1 MLLLPTSLNTEIDTT
16 AEKAGTK
23 PLSGII
29 CLIMAVAFSECVLA
43 KAKLQ
48 SMVEAELWRR
58 GFLSSSREGKGE
70 SLLFPL

>member
-1 MLLLPTSLNTEIDTT
+1 MLLLPTSLSTETDTT

-23 PLSGII
+23 PLLGII
-29 CLIMAVAFSECVLA
+29 CLIMAVAFSEYVLA

-48 SMVEAELWRR
+48 SMVGAELKRR
-58 GFLSSSREGKGE
+58 GCLSSSTEGKGE

>member
-1 MLLLPTSLNTEIDTT
+1 MLLLPTSLNTETDTT

-29 CLIMAVAFSECVLA
+29 CLIMAVAFSAYVFAEE
-43 KAKLQ
+43 KLQ
-48 SMVEAELWRR
+48 NMAGAELTRR